1 MTKPRI
7 AFLACPDTLPGSPSR
22 RPDAFEHDLLLDAI
36 RAGLGTRA
44 DLQAIDWRAPLE
56 ELTTFDL
63 AYLGTPWDYTEAK
76 DEFLARLEAL
86 EATGVVVANPA
97 QVIRWNAD
105 KLYLAELA
113 ARGAPSI
120 PTLWPESAGPG
131 DVLAAFDHFG
141 TDRVVVKRRVG
152 AGAIGQDSFTRSAP
166 PPPDWRID
174 QPAMIQP
181 FLPAIQSEGEH
192 SFIFVSGQFSHGLI
206 KRAAAGDY
214 RIQSLYGGIEVA
226 LDPAKPDRAAAEA
239 VMAMLPFAAPPLYA
253 RIDMVRLEDGELAVI
268 EAELIEPYLYPLQG
282 AEFGARMAE
291 GMLGLVGSMRT
302 SLPLTYSSL

>member
-1 MTKPRI
+1 MPKI
-7 AFLACPDTLPGSPSR
+7 AFLACPDTLPGSPTR

-36 RAGLGTRA
+36 RTGLGARA
-44 DLQAIDWRAPLE
+44 DLHDVDWRAPME
-56 ELTTFDL
+56 QLTSYDL
-63 AYLGTPWDYTEAK
+63 TYLGTPWDYTEAK
-76 DEFLARLEAL
+76 DEFLERIEAL
-86 EATGVVVANPA
+86 EAAGVTVANPA

-120 PTLWPESAGPG
+120 PTLWPESAGPAE
-131 DVLAAFDHFG
+131 VLAAFDHFG

-152 AGAIGQDSFTRSAP
+152 AGAIGQDSFTRQSP
-166 PPPDWRID
+166 PPPGWRID

-206 KRAAAGDY
+206 KQAARGDY

-226 LDPAKPDRAAAEA
+226 TDPAPADRQAAEA
-239 VMAMLPFAAPPLYA
+239 VMAMLPFGMPPLYA
-253 RIDMVRLEDGELAVI
+253 RIDMVRLQSGELAVI

-282 AEFGARMAE
+282 EQFGARMAE
-291 GMLGLVGSMRT
+291 GMLALLG
-302 SLPLTYSSL
+302 